1 MVSIRW
7 MRGASPFSCPFFSNC
22 GAWPAF
28 YGDFSGGLLVHRV
41 SVDKVARAVPP
52 HGPFGFFG
60 AVALATPPP
69 IRPALFN
76 LRRPRRMTA
85 GRACAVA
92 CGGRSLALAAAD
104 KD

>member
-1 MVSIRW
+1 MDEGRKPLFLSV
-7 MRGASPFSCPFFSNC
+7 FSAC

-28 YGDFSGGLLVHRV
+28 EGDVSGGLLVHRV

>member
-1 MVSIRW
+1 MDEGRKPLFLSV
-7 MRGASPFSCPFFSNC
+7 FSAC

-28 YGDFSGGLLVHRV
+28 EGDFSGGLLVHRV

-69 IRPALFN
+69 IRLALFN

>member
-1 MVSIRW
+1 MDEGRKPLFLSV
-7 MRGASPFSCPFFSNC
+7 FSDC

-52 HGPFGFFG
+52 CGPCLVFLVRCGPG
-60 AVALATPPP
+60 YAPP
-69 IRPALFN
+69 IRPELFN

>member
-1 MVSIRW
+1 MDEGRKPLFLSV
-7 MRGASPFSCPFFSNC
+7 FSDC

-28 YGDFSGGLLVHRV
+28 EEDFSGGLFVHRV
-41 SVDKVARAVPP
+41 SVNKVARAVPP
-52 HGPFGFFG
+52 LGPFGFFG
-60 AVALATPPP
+60 AVARATPPP

>member
-1 MVSIRW
+1 MDEGRKPLFLSV
-7 MRGASPFSCPFFSNC
+7 FSAC

-28 YGDFSGGLLVHRV
+28 EEDFSGGLLVHRV

>member
-1 MVSIRW
+1 MDEGRKPLFLSV
-7 MRGASPFSCPFFSNC
+7 FSAC

-52 HGPFGFFG
+52 SGHLVFFG
-60 AVALATPPP
+60 AVARATPPP